1 MKIDKQNLVNSL
13 LKVGAILLYTASA
26 GFILHDIIKG
36 QTDKD
41 IEKLNKR
48 IDSLEKSK
56 KIKDMKPKKKKI
68 HGFFSF
74 ARNIF
79 ISYNGGYLKM
89 KSITKQTLEEV
100 EKEYS
105 EREKELIDFLVKHYE
120 EMSDDNIRATINL
133 IDTGRMVVDAR
144 RMYEKIIKRGF

>member
-26 GFILHDIIKG
+26 GFILHDVIKE

-56 KIKDMKPKKKKI
+56 KNK
-68 HGFFSF
+68 
-74 ARNIF
+74 
-79 ISYNGGYLKM
+79 GY
-89 KSITKQTLEEV
+89 E
-100 EKEYS
+100 
-105 EREKELIDFLVKHYE
+105 
-120 EMSDDNIRATINL
+120 A
-133 IDTGRMVVDAR
+133 
-144 RMYEKIIKRGF
+144 

>member
-1 MKIDKQNLVNSL
+1 
-13 LKVGAILLYTASA
+13 
-26 GFILHDIIKG
+26 
-36 QTDKD
+36 
-41 IEKLNKR
+41 
-48 IDSLEKSK
+48 
-56 KIKDMKPKKKKI
+56 
-68 HGFFSF
+68 
-74 ARNIF
+74 
-79 ISYNGGYLKM
+79 M

-144 RMYEKIIKRGF
+144 RMYERIIKKGF

>member
-56 KIKDMKPKKKKI
+56 KIKDMKPKKKYMASFLLLAI
-68 HGFFSF
+68 FSYP
-74 ARNIF
+74 IMED
-79 ISYNGGYLKM
+79 I
-89 KSITKQTLEEV
+89 
-100 EKEYS
+100 
-105 EREKELIDFLVKHYE
+105 
-120 EMSDDNIRATINL
+120 
-133 IDTGRMVVDAR
+133 
-144 RMYEKIIKRGF
+144 

>member
-56 KIKDMKPKKKKI
+56 KIKDMKPKKKKNTWLL
-68 HGFFSF
+68 FFCSQYF
-74 ARNIF
+74 HI
-79 ISYNGGYLKM
+79 L
-89 KSITKQTLEEV
+89 
-100 EKEYS
+100 
-105 EREKELIDFLVKHYE
+105 
-120 EMSDDNIRATINL
+120 
-133 IDTGRMVVDAR
+133 
-144 RMYEKIIKRGF
+144 

>member
-1 MKIDKQNLVNSL
+1 
-13 LKVGAILLYTASA
+13 
-26 GFILHDIIKG
+26 
-36 QTDKD
+36 
-41 IEKLNKR
+41 
-48 IDSLEKSK
+48 
-56 KIKDMKPKKKKI
+56 
-68 HGFFSF
+68 
-74 ARNIF
+74 
-79 ISYNGGYLKM
+79 M

-144 RMYEKIIKRGF
+144 RTYERIIKKGF